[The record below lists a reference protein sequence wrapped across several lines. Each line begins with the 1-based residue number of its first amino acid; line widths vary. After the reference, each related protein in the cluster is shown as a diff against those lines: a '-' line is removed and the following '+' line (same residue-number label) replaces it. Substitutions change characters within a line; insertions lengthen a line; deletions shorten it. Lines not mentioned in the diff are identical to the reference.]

1 MPQRSPVRSRESRL
15 PSTIQ
20 VFLGIET
27 EEGLSLWRRGM
38 EALAK
43 QSNVYVKVS
52 EFGLKGQPWDYI
64 SNRRIVR
71 DAMSIFGIERCIFAT
86 NAPVSCLKV
95 SYDTLVRSVKNMIA
109 DYSNEDQDK
118 FFRRNAETFYRL

>member
-1 MPQRSPVRSRESRL
+1 MD
-15 PSTIQ
+15 
-20 VFLGIET
+20 
-27 EEGLSLWRRGM
+27 
-38 EALAK
+38 ALAK
-43 QSNVYVKVS
+43 QSNVHVKVS

-71 DAMSIFGIERCIFAT
+71 DAISIFGIERCIFAT

-95 SYDTLVRSVKNMIA
+95 SYDTLVRSVRNMLT

-118 FFRRNAETFYRL
+118 FFWRNAEAFYRL